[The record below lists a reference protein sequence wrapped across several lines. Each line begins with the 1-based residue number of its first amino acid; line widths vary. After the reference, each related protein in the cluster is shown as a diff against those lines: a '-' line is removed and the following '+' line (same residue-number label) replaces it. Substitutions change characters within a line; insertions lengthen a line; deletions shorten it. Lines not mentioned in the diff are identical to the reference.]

1 MSEILTMD
9 LQNLEN
15 PEVFAARQESL
26 GMDLEWLREMQTTAW
41 QSFLNAP
48 MPSRMDERWRFAR
61 LERIR
66 NFQRYQPVPPQ
77 CIENH
82 ASVELSQRIAETSGR
97 LVFVDDSLV
106 QADGLSDELVGKG
119 VIFTTLADAMVRYP
133 ELVMKYFMQ
142 QSPELGSEKFEALH
156 VAMLQNGTF
165 LYVPEG
171 VEVDKPFVV
180 YNWAET
186 ELGASFPHTLFIAE
200 KGAKASLVEFQDS
213 VNGNLDHLVI
223 ANAHLY
229 AGDNSKPTH
238 TIIQNWSPESLSFQ
252 LNTSTAQAN
261 TIAKSVLINV
271 GSAQARQ
278 EIHGRIFGSQSNVE
292 LYSLNVTGDDQE
304 VDQRTL
310 QTHIAP
316 NSRSDL
322 LYKNAL
328 MNKSRT
334 IFSGLIIVEED
345 AQQTDAYQTNNNLM
359 LSEEAESNSLPGL
372 EIKANDVKCSH
383 GATSGRIDESE
394 LFYFQARGIPL
405 SKAQELMVFGYFEE
419 IIEKLEEKEVA
430 EYVRGLV
437 QGKFVHS

>member
-15 PEVFAARQESL
+15 PEVFAARQQSL
-26 GMDLEWLREMQTTAW
+26 GMDLAWLQEKQATAW
-41 QSFLNAP
+41 ESFLNAP
-48 MPSRMDERWRFAR
+48 MPSRTDERWRFAR

-66 NFQRYQPVPPQ
+66 NFQRFQPVPPK
-77 CIENH
+77 CIEHH
-82 ASVELSQRIAETSGR
+82 ASVEFSQRIAETSGR

-106 QADGLSDELVGKG
+106 QADGLSDDLVGKG
-119 VIFTTLADAMVRYP
+119 VIFTTLADAMVRHP
-133 ELVMKYFMQ
+133 ELVKKYFMQ

-171 VEVDKPFVV
+171 VEVKKPFVV

-186 ELGASFPHTLFIAE
+186 ELGAIFPHTLFIAE

-213 VNGNLDHLVI
+213 IDEKLDHLVI

-229 AGDNSKPTH
+229 AGDEAKPSH
-238 TIIQNWSPESLSFQ
+238 TIIQNWSPRGLSFQ

-261 TIAKSVLINV
+261 TIAKSILINV
-271 GSAQARQ
+271 GSAHARQ
-278 EIHGRIFGSQSNVE
+278 EIHGRIFGSESNVE
-292 LYSLNVTGDDQE
+292 LYSLNVTGGEQE

-328 MNKSRT
+328 MSHSRT
-334 IFSGLIIVEED
+334 IFSGLIIVEEN
-345 AQQTDAYQTNNNLM
+345 AQKTDAYQTNNNLM

-394 LFYFQARGIPL
+394 LFYFQARGIPR

-437 QGKFVHS
+437 QGKFVQS

>member
-15 PEVFAARQESL
+15 PEVFATRQQAL
-26 GMDLEWLREMQTTAW
+26 GMDLEWLREKQTAAW
-41 QSFLNAP
+41 KSFLDAA
-48 MPSRMDERWRFAR
+48 MPSRMDERWRFAK
-61 LERIR
+61 LDRIR
-66 NFQRYQPVPPQ
+66 NFQRFQPVQPK
-77 CIENH
+77 CSEKH
-82 ASVELSQRIAETSGR
+82 AAVERSMRIGNTSGR
-97 LVFVDDSLV
+97 LVFVDDGLA

-133 ELVMKYFMQ
+133 DLVKKYFMQ

-156 VAMLQNGTF
+156 VALLQNGTF

-171 VEVDKPFVV
+171 VEIEKPFVV

-186 ELGASFPHTLFIAE
+186 AQGATFPHTLFIAE
-200 KGAKASLVEFQDS
+200 QGAKATLIEFQDS
-213 VNGNLDHLVI
+213 LSEDLDHLVI

-229 AGDNSKPTH
+229 AGDHAKPSH
-238 TIIQNWSPESLSFQ
+238 TIIQNWSPKCLSFQ

-261 TIAKSVLINV
+261 TIAKSILINV

-278 EIHGRIFGSQSNVE
+278 EIHGRIFGSESNVE
-292 LYSLNVTGDDQE
+292 LYSLNVTGDEQE

-328 MNKSRT
+328 MNQSRT
-334 IFSGLIIVEED
+334 IFSGLIIVEEN

-359 LSEEAESNSLPGL
+359 LSEDAESNSLPGL

-394 LFYFQARGIPL
+394 LFYFQARGIPR

-419 IIEKLEEKEVA
+419 IVEKLDDKEVA
-430 EYVRGLV
+430 DYVRELV